1 MKLVEALT
9 SEEAIQGTINMWSD
23 MLRDLGENPSEKQR
37 FVYKLHWLTEHG
49 YSFVGPFR
57 MPENECF
64 LCERARIVWMD
75 VIGLSGKC
83 SCCPIEWPEK
93 DVIDSYEPKCV
104 GHEVDYRK
112 APLSDILN
120 YLKDERNHAQWRI
133 IE

>member
-9 SEEAIQGTINMWSD
+9 SEEAIQGTISMWSD

-75 VIGLSGKC
+75 VIGLSCKC
-83 SCCPIEWPEK
+83 SCCPIEWPGKE
-93 DVIDSYEPKCV
+93 VIDSYEPKCV

-120 YLKDERNHAQWRI
+120 YLKDERNHAQWKI